1 MWHESNNF
9 ICINQITFF
18 FVIGNTFDL
27 AKVKHVNKA
36 IQFHYPSHN
45 VATTPKKVANAVD
58 PQDERIL
65 FPVQEIRLREDSH
78 FQASES

>member
-27 AKVKHVNKA
+27 AKVKHVNKT

-45 VATTPKKVANAVD
+45 VATKKKVANVVD
-58 PQDERIL
+58 PQDEIIL
-65 FPVQEIRLREDSH
+65 FPVQDTVLLREDSH
-78 FQASES
+78 FEASES